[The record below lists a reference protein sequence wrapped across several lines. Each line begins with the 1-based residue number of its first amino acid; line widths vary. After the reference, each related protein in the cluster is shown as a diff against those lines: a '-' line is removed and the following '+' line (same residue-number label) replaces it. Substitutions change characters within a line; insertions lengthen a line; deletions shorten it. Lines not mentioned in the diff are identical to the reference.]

1 MFMHIWMFCY
11 TNCCKMTFVNCKG
24 SVEGE
29 TSCALKYE
37 YLIHGQ
43 LYGME
48 ISDTQFE
55 MRA

>member
-1 MFMHIWMFCY
+1 
-11 TNCCKMTFVNCKG
+11 MTFVNCKG